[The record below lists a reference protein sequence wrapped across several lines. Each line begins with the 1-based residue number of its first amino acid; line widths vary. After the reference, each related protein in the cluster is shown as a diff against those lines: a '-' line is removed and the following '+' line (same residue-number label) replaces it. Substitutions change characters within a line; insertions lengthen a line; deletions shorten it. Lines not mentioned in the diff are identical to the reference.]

1 MVGIPG
7 HHSPEHRF
15 FCARTANRRR
25 STMNDQDL
33 ILWKKLQ
40 QKWLTRRNL
49 IRGAAGTAAGAGL
62 LLGSGLRLAA
72 RADHDDDEGRE
83 TCALALPL
91 PHTTAG
97 PFGPLHFYFP
107 GPIDGSAAATDGTG
121 THA

>member
-40 QKWLTRRNL
+40 QKWLSRRSL
-49 IRGAAGTAAGAGL
+49 IRGAAGTSAAAGL
-62 LLGSGLRLAA
+62 LLGCCLRSSVQA
-72 RADHDDDEGRE
+72 DDDS
-83 TCALALPL
+83 CKALSRLIPNITS
-91 PHTTAG
+91 PPDG
-97 PFGPLHFYFP
+97 NFFFP
-107 GPIDGSAAATDGTG
+107 GPPDVSASSTFP
-121 THA
+121 HFR